1 MQKNRK
7 HVNTFSYIWPNDLW
21 QQCQNYSVGMEQPF
35 QQMVLGKMDIQMQ
48 KNEFGSFSYIQ
59 KWKSIKD
66 LNLRPPNYENLRRKQ
81 DPINPKQSN
90 LWHRIWQWFLSL
102 TPKTQVT

>member
-7 HVNTFSYIWPNDLW
+7 HVNMLSYIWPNDLCR
-21 QQCQNYSVGMEQPF
+21 QCQDHLVGMEQSF
-35 QQMVLGKMDIQMQ
+35 QQMVLGKTGYPDA
-48 KNEFGSFSYIQ
+48 KNEVGSLSYIQ

-66 LNLRPPNYENLRRKQ
+66 LNIRPPNYENLRRKQ

-90 LWHRIWQWFLSL
+90 LWHQILAMIS
-102 TPKTQVT
+102 